1 MKTIIW
7 KEDSISPWI
16 FDDAKIITMK
26 SNQIDVGDPDNL
38 EFIIG
43 DMNLTVSGGLLG
55 LLNGT
60 YAGLGPSTA
69 QYTAGSTNTFAGA
82 NVRALVIEVDVAKLA
97 DTGDFMQ
104 VWASTH
110 KKP

>member
-7 KEDSISPWI
+7 KENSISPWL

-43 DMNLTVSGGLLG
+43 DMNSENSTLIEGVTAPEDGWV
-55 LLNGT
+55 GT
-60 YAGLGPSTA
+60 KFTYIDGEWAIVEGW
-69 QYTAGSTNTFAGA
+69 
-82 NVRALVIEVDVAKLA
+82 VDPEEAA
-97 DTGDFMQ
+97 
-104 VWASTH
+104 A
-110 KKP
+110 